1 MRKSVLVII
10 ADGFE
15 EIEAVTIIDV
25 LRRAEVDVTSA
36 ALDELEVKG
45 SRGIHVVA
53 DTRLDSLDLDSFDAI
68 VLPGGM
74 GGTLRMLESSEL
86 LEALGRQKHAG
97 RLTAAICAAP
107 LVFERAGIV
116 DGVPITSHPSVQS
129 QLERG
134 EVRADQRIVREG
146 CVLTSQGPGTAM
158 EFALAVVAELCGPD
172 KSAELAQAMVV
183 AAAPA

>member
-1 MRKSVLVII
+1 MTQRVLVPL
-10 ADGFE
+10 AAGFE

-53 DTRLDSLDLDSFDAI
+53 DARLDSLDLDSFDAI

-86 LEALGRQKHAG
+86 LSALGRQRQAG

-116 DGVPITSHPSVQS
+116 DGVPITSHPSVQD

-134 EVRADQRIVREG
+134 QVRAEQRVVREG
-146 CVLTSQGPGTAM
+146 SVLTSQGPGTAL
-158 EFALAVVAELCGPD
+158 EFALAVVAELCGAN
-172 KSAELAQAMVV
+172 KSSELAQAMVV
-183 AAAPA
+183 APEPA